1 MTGHTSQIRIF
12 FAELKRRKVARVAT
26 VYTVV
31 GIGIIEISD
40 IIGGRFSLPDWLI
53 RLVIIL
59 VVCGFLVAVI
69 LGWIFDIT
77 SRGIERTESLSP
89 QELNSLPSFTWRPS
103 WVSVIMFI
111 LLIALTVTYC
121 TVPRPNALGFKKQ
134 DWILISDLEN
144 DTDDEIFDNSLI
156 QAMSVTIDQSKYI
169 SVFPHNQIPAVL
181 RRMRMDSIDKVSTLI
196 ALEIAQRENIKAVLT
211 MSISGV
217 GDSYF
222 ISTNLLNPETG
233 ETIRSRSVTVKGKSD
248 ILDDMNRLALK
259 VRKDLGE
266 ALNNI
271 HLRTLP
277 LPRAT
282 TSSLEALKSATE
294 GTDAW
299 ATGQTAEGMR
309 LLMEAVE
316 IDPEFALAHAQLG
329 SVYYWTNQRE
339 KGEEHFGKAL
349 LLTDRLTEREKLYI
363 EARIERFR
371 GKYEE
376 AIIKYGIYLKKYPK
390 DAEAWFGLGYCNMGL
405 LRYEEAINAFQKA
418 LEFQPVKDPNT
429 YINIASIYSL
439 MNNYQLSIDNYLRAF
454 DMNPRLLTVTNIN
467 HEFGFT
473 YVKMG
478 ETEKAREV
486 FEKMMDGNDEQ
497 KGMGFRTL
505 ALLSMYE
512 GKFSE
517 ALRLFHESTLCYSL
531 GDNRL
536 SVLRNNLFVAVVYST
551 LGMTDEFNKQLDE
564 INNVIGEVSSEP
576 FWYMLLGNLYARN
589 GDMEKAESILDAL
602 SAKINKGNRF
612 DEAAYSQLKGE
623 IELARGNYDE
633 AVDLLETTIKL
644 RDDCYTLSS
653 LGYAYHY
660 LDQLGKAISVYE
672 DMVGPKYTLGWEAQE
687 CVVEAYYN
695 LARIHEEM
703 GNQEQAEKYYRQFVD
718 IWKNADEDIPIL
730 IDAKERL
737 ASLEKISP

>member
-1 MTGHTSQIRIF
+1 M
-12 FAELKRRKVARVAT
+12 AT

-40 IIGGRFSLPDWLI
+40 IIGGRFAFPDWTVQLI
-53 RLVIIL
+53 IIL
-59 VVCGFLVAVI
+59 VICGFPVAVI

-77 SRGIERTESLSP
+77 SKGIERTEALTPKEQS
-89 QELNSLPSFTWRPS
+89 SLPSFTWKPS
-103 WVSVIMFI
+103 WISVIMLI

-181 RRMRMDSIDKVSTLI
+181 QRMRMDSIDKVTTPI

-222 ISTNLLNPETG
+222 ISTNLLNTETG

-248 ILDDMNRLALK
+248 ILNEMNRLALK

-266 ALNNI
+266 ALNDI
-271 HLRTLP
+271 HIRTLP

-294 GTDAW
+294 GTEAF
-299 ATGQTAEGMR
+299 ATGQADEGMR

-316 IDPEFALAHAQLG
+316 IDPEFALAHAHLG
-329 SVYYWTNQRE
+329 SMYYWANQRD
-339 KGEEHFGKAL
+339 KGEEHFNKAL

-376 AIIKYGIYLKKYPK
+376 AIIKYGIFLKKYPN
-390 DAEAWFGLGYCNMGL
+390 DAGSWFALGYCNMML
-405 LRYEEAINAFQKA
+405 QHYEEAIDAFKKS
-418 LEFQPVKDPNT
+418 LELQPVKDPNT
-429 YINIASIYSL
+429 YLNIASIYSM
-439 MNNYQLSIDNYLRAF
+439 MNIYQQSIDNYLRAF
-454 DMNPRLLTVTNIN
+454 DMNPRLLTVPNIN
-467 HEFGFT
+467 REFGFT
-473 YVKMG
+473 YVRMG
-478 ETEKAREV
+478 ETDKAREV

-512 GKFSE
+512 GEFSE
-517 ALRLFHESTLCYSL
+517 ALSLIHESTGCYSL
-531 GDNRL
+531 SDNKL
-536 SVLRNNLFVAVVYST
+536 SVLRNDLFVAVIYRT
-551 LGMTDEFNKQLDE
+551 LGMTDELNKQLDD
-564 INNVIGEVSSEP
+564 INTVIGEVSSEP
-576 FWYMLLGNLYARN
+576 FWYLVLGNLYARN
-589 GDMEKAESILDAL
+589 GDIGKAESILEAI
-602 SAKINKGNRF
+602 SAKITEGNRF

-623 IELARGNYDE
+623 IELARGNNDE

-644 RDDCYTLSS
+644 RNDSYTLSS
-653 LGYAYHY
+653 LAYAYY
-660 LDQLGKAISVYE
+660 CMGQMEKAISVYE
-672 DMVGPKYTLGWEAQE
+672 DMIGPHYILGWEAQE
-687 CVVEAYYN
+687 FVVEAYYN
-695 LARIHEEM
+695 LARINEEI
-703 GNQEQAEKYYRQFVD
+703 GNQEQAQKYYSQFVD
-718 IWKNADEDIPIL
+718 IWKNADENIPIL
-730 IDAKERL
+730 QDAKSKL
-737 ASLEKISP
+737 ASLETVIPAND